1 MQQTIV
7 LASNNAGKI
16 KEFNALFSVLN
27 QTRHAP
33 IHVVPQSA
41 FNVCEVE
48 ETGLSF
54 VENALIKARN
64 AAQVT
69 GFGAIADDSGIEVD
83 YLNGQPG
90 IYSARYSTEQTD
102 SANNTKLLTALH
114 DVPEAQRSARFRCVL
129 VYLRHSLDPS
139 PIIAEGTLEGFVLKS
154 PQGENGFGYDPLLW
168 LPDYQQTAAE
178 LPLALK
184 NTISHRAQAL
194 KKLIN
199 AFAVGG

>member
-7 LASNNAGKI
+7 LASNNMGKI
-16 KEFNALFSVLN
+16 NEFNALFSTLN
-27 QTRHAP
+27 QTRQSP
-33 IHVVPQSA
+33 IQIVPQSA
-41 FNVCEVE
+41 FGVAEAD

-64 AAQVT
+64 ASQLT
-69 GFGAIADDSGIEVD
+69 GLGAIADDSGIEVD
-83 YLNGQPG
+83 YLKGQPG
-90 IYSARYSTEQTD
+90 IYSARYSKEQTD
-102 SANNTKLLTALH
+102 VANNMKLLEALH
-114 DVPEAQRSARFRCVL
+114 HVPETERTARFRCVL
-129 VYLRHSLDPS
+129 VYLRHALDPS
-139 PIIAEGTLEGFVLKS
+139 PIIAEGTLEGFILKT

-178 LPLALK
+178 LPLNIK

-194 KKLIN
+194 KKLIS